1 MNIKMLEND
10 ERQEYLLLN
19 KNIASNS
26 FTGNI
31 LHKSLGPPER
41 QINMKLNTVLASLL
55 GLLAAFRNTIPPW
68 YCKIDF
74 T

>member
-1 MNIKMLEND
+1 MLEND

-41 QINMKLNTVLASLL
+41 QINMKLNTV
-55 GLLAAFRNTIPPW
+55 
-68 YCKIDF
+68 
-74 T
+74 